1 MRVFIAGVDGYL
13 GWSLAQH
20 LLARGH
26 DVAGADAFLRR
37 RWVHEMGSWSA
48 TPVHPMPERLEALE
62 EHFGKKMEFWEGDLT
77 HYELVA
83 GIFEEFR
90 PEAIVHLGECPS
102 APYSMVDVEHCNFV
116 QHNNL
121 TSTTNFVFAMQEFV
135 PDAHLIK
142 LGTMGEYGTPNVAVP
157 EGFFEI
163 EYRGR
168 TDRMPF
174 PRQAAS
180 WYHWSKVHGSN
191 NVMFA
196 CRLWGLRATDIM
208 QGVVFGTR
216 IDDMAEDD
224 RLLTR
229 LDFDQAFGTAVNRFC
244 CQALIGHPLT
254 PFGLGHQ
261 KRGFLPLRDSMQC
274 LTLIL
279 ENPPDPGEYRVFNQF
294 QDVFDLTDL
303 AMKVQAAASEM
314 GFDVEVRN
322 TENPRMELED
332 HFYAPDH
339 QGLFDLGYTPSDVDD
354 ELRMMLEHLER
365 YTERIEA
372 KRDVLLPDVRWDGR
386 REKTRFLDTLVSG
399 PPPAA
404 SPRFERKAETVDPE
418 EAALG

>member
-1 MRVFIAGVDGYL
+1 M
-13 GWSLAQH
+13 
-20 LLARGH
+20 
-26 DVAGADAFLRR
+26 AGADAFLRR

-48 TPVHPMPERLEALE
+48 TPVYPMPERLQALD
-62 EHFGKKMEFWEGDLT
+62 EHFEKDFQFWEGDLT

-83 GIFEEFR
+83 QIFEEFR
-90 PEAIVHLGECPS
+90 PDAIVHLGECPS
-102 APYSMVDVEHCNFV
+102 APYSMIDAEHCAFV
-116 QHNNL
+116 QRNNL
-121 TSTTNFVFAMQEFV
+121 VSTTNFVFAMEEFV
-135 PDAHLIK
+135 PDAHLVK
-142 LGTMGEYGTPNVAVP
+142 LGTMGEYGTPNVAIP
-157 EGFFEI
+157 EGFFEL

-168 TDRMPF
+168 TDRLPF
-174 PRQAAS
+174 PRQAGS

-229 LDFDQAFGTAVNRFC
+229 LDFDQAFGTAINRFC

-274 LTLIL
+274 LTLTL

-294 QDVFDLTDL
+294 QEVFDITEL
-303 AMKVQAAASEM
+303 AMKVQAAAGEM
-314 GFDVEVRN
+314 GLDVEVRN
-322 TENPRMELED
+322 IENPRLELED

-339 QGLFDLGYTPSDVDD
+339 QHLFDLGYTPSDV
-354 ELRMMLEHLER
+354 EEEVGLMLRHLQR
-365 YTERIEA
+365 YTDRIEA
-372 KRDVLLPDVRWDGR
+372 KREVLIPDVRWDGR
-386 REKTRFLDTLVSG
+386 REKTRFLDSLVTSQAE
-399 PPPAA
+399 PSTRFTRAA
-404 SPRFERKAETVDPE
+404 AETEDVDTE
-418 EAALG
+418 EPALG